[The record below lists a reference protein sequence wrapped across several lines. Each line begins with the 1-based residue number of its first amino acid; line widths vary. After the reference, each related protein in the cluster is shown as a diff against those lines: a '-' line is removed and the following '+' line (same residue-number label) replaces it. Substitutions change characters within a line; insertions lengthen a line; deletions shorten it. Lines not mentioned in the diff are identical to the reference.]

1 MSLPPEA
8 ATRRRST
15 PESAR
20 ASGGTPV
27 DPLTGP
33 KLALRGQIV
42 TMDERFA
49 SLRRGVIYIENGAI
63 VAVQEA
69 AAPPPSGFEQ
79 TRIVDVEGT
88 IFPGL
93 IELHNHLAYNIL
105 RLWGVPRRFT
115 NRGQWGGTP
124 EYQRLV
130 TGPMKVLGWTEQVMP
145 SLVRYVECKC
155 LVAGVTT
162 SQGIELFSN
171 AGVRRYYR
179 GVVRN
184 VEQTDDP
191 DLPEAVTRIA
201 DVDARSP
208 EKFFA
213 RLRKQT
219 CMLLHLSEGIDAT
232 ARKHFHALQLASGEW
247 AITGALAGIHCAG
260 LLEEDFRVHGQH
272 QGSMVWSP
280 MSNLLLYGGTA
291 RVNAARAN
299 GVRIA
304 LGSDWSV
311 TGSKNLLGELKVA
324 RLAADET
331 NAGLSDRDVV
341 AMATREAAAILGWER
356 VAGSIRPGARADFL
370 VLDGTP
376 DDPYKALLR
385 APEAAISLVMINGV
399 ARFGLPSLMK
409 SLGAAG
415 ERIRVGGRERL
426 LYLEQETADIALRQ
440 VSLATAKRTLTS
452 ALRRLP
458 KLARDLERGRTGPA
472 AAMARRLNRAE
483 PPVWFLA
490 LDELEP
496 TGLELRPRLPGDG
509 GRATGPRLAAARPGV
524 PLSKLVGPMS
534 LDPLTV
540 ADDRDFLD
548 RVAAQTVLP
557 EFVRVR
563 LPELY

>member
-1 MSLPPEA
+1 
-8 ATRRRST
+8 
-15 PESAR
+15 
-20 ASGGTPV
+20 
-27 DPLTGP
+27 
-33 KLALRGQIV
+33 
-42 TMDERFA
+42 
-49 SLRRGVIYIENGAI
+49 
-63 VAVQEA
+63 
-69 AAPPPSGFEQ
+69 
-79 TRIVDVEGT
+79 
-88 IFPGL
+88 
-93 IELHNHLAYNIL
+93 
-105 RLWGVPRRFT
+105 
-115 NRGQWGGTP
+115 
-124 EYQRLV
+124 
-130 TGPMKVLGWTEQVMP
+130 MKVLGWTEQVMP
-145 SLVRYVECKC
+145 ALVRYVECKC

-171 AGVRRYYR
+171 AGARRYYR

-208 EKFFA
+208 ERFFA

-219 CMLLHLSEGIDAT
+219 CMLLHLSEGVDAR
-232 ARKHFHALQLASGEW
+232 ARQHFHALKLGTGEW

-260 LLEEDFRVHGQH
+260 LLDEDFGVYGQH
-272 QGSMVWSP
+272 RGSMVWSP

-324 RLAADET
+324 RIAGDET
-331 NAGLSDRDVV
+331 NAGLSDRDIV
-341 AMATREAAAILGWER
+341 AMATREAAAVVGWER
-356 VAGSIRPGARADFL
+356 AIGSIRPGARADIL
-370 VLDGTP
+370 ALDGTP
-376 DDPYKALLR
+376 DDPYKALVN
-385 APEAAISLVMINGV
+385 AKEAAISLVMINGV

-409 SLGAAG
+409 ALGAAG
-415 ERIRVGGRERL
+415 EKLRIGGRERL
-426 LYLEQETADIALRQ
+426 IYLEQDSADAALKP
-440 VSLATAKRTLTS
+440 VSLGTAKRTLAR
-452 ALRRLP
+452 ALRQLP

-472 AAMARRLNRAE
+472 AAMARRLNRTE

-496 TGLELRPRLPGDG
+496 TGFELRPRLPGDG
-509 GRATGPRLAAARPGV
+509 GRATGPRLTQARAV

-540 ADDRDFLD
+540 ADDREFLD

-557 EFVRVR
+557 QFVRDR